1 MKISVTSRYFGR
13 IVVAWA
19 LTVFA
24 LLLFWATIL
33 RNTQPTLIFIGAP
46 LVLVIYLLAAFEHR
60 KRVAMFARPLTL
72 TALEN
77 VQERQVEVPL
87 PSEQALMLLRTCL
100 TEMPQM
106 ENVRTAGSDLHVRGR
121 FRSDDSAWF
130 DAGTNG
136 VRRLLRHLFVDRS
149 ELIAV
154 VLPHE
159 HSCSVTLRCEP
170 EGGLLANWLR
180 FDRGSNYITAENIV
194 RNLSKKLSA
203 IRSGEREAT
212 IATATQKELAEA
224 RLGLLYAQ
232 IEPHFLYNTLGSAKY
247 LIHSNPSGAEGIL
260 DNLILY
266 LRNSLP
272 RLQDAAS
279 SLGDEVARARAYLDI
294 MQIRMGGRLMFHI
307 QVPEALLRFSF
318 PTMMLQTLVENA
330 IKHGLEPKQDG
341 GAVWLM
347 AKEEVVDHR
356 PMLAVTVADN
366 GLGMNSLNTGT
377 GIGHR
382 NIRERLKLLYAEQG
396 ELLLAANFPS
406 GVAATIRIPTRASDA
421 ATKPAKSL

>member
-24 LLLFWATIL
+24 LILFWATIF
-33 RNTQPTLIFIGAP
+33 RNTQPTLIFIAAP
-46 LVLVIYLLAAFEHR
+46 PVLAIYLLAAFEHR
-60 KRVAMFARPLTL
+60 KRVAMVARPLTL
-72 TALEN
+72 TALAN

-87 PSEQALMLLRTCL
+87 PSEQALMLVHTCL

-106 ENVRTAGSDLHVRGR
+106 ENVSTVGSDLHVQAR
-121 FRSDDSAWF
+121 FRSNDSAWF
-130 DAGTNG
+130 DAGTYG
-136 VRRLLRHLFVDRS
+136 VRRLLRRLFVDRS

-154 VLPHE
+154 VHPHE
-159 HSCSVTLRCEP
+159 HSCSVTFRCEP

-194 RNLSKKLSA
+194 RNLSRKLSA
-203 IRSGEREAT
+203 IRSGEQEAT

-224 RLGLLYAQ
+224 RLGLLHAQ

-247 LIHSNPSGAEGIL
+247 LIRINPSGAEGIL

-272 RLQDAAS
+272 RLEDAAS

-307 QVPEALLRFSF
+307 QVPETLLQLSF

-366 GLGMNSLNTGT
+366 GLGMNGLNTGT

-382 NIRERLKLLYAEQG
+382 NIRERLKLLYSEQG

-406 GVAATIRIPTRASDA
+406 GVAATIRIPTRATDA